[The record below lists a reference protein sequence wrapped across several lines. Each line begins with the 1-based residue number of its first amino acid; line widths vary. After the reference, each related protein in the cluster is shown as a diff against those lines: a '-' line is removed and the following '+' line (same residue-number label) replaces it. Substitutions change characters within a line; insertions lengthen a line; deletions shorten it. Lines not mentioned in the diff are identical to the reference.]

1 MTTSLAQAG
10 GTLAEKKVRNASA
23 IRTGRLDFKKL
34 YISEAI

>member
-10 GTLAEKKVRNASA
+10 GTLPKRSEKCKRDTHGPS
-23 IRTGRLDFKKL
+23 RFKKL